1 MLKSRDQTSIQ
12 TKISVSLSV
21 VVVRVRSQPRSED
34 QTFRLGLKANSSV
47 SISICRPKFPSRSVS
62 RPEYLSWFR
71 WRSDRFGFRSQEFGF
86 GFSLGRD
93 AKRFSSLS
101 GPEFRS
107 RLFSGA
113 TISVSAGQKLTSSQ
127 LRPNI
132 GLGFRFRFQGFGFR
146 SQEFGFGPRHSVSKL
161 RSRFGTSAAERWRCR
176 GRASA
181 DLRSRG
187 RGWFESVRGAD
198 VVLEADDLERR
209 GTQQT
214 VVAERRDAVTIG
226 VDDDGGKFIT
236 PTIRRCQR
244 L

>member
-71 WRSDRFGFRSQEFGF
+71 WRSDRFGFRSQEF
-86 GFSLGRD
+86 R
-93 AKRFSSLS
+93 
-101 GPEFRS
+101 
-107 RLFSGA
+107 
-113 TISVSAGQKLTSSQ
+113 
-127 LRPNI
+127 
-132 GLGFRFRFQGFGFR
+132 
-146 SQEFGFGPRHSVSKL
+146 FGPRHSVSKL

-181 DLRSRG
+181 DCDHEVAAGSSRSVG
-187 RGWFESVRGAD
+187 GD

-226 VDDDGGKFIT
+226 VDDDGG
-236 PTIRRCQR
+236 RRQR
-244 L
+244 RGEPVDAGVVAVDDAVVVVAD